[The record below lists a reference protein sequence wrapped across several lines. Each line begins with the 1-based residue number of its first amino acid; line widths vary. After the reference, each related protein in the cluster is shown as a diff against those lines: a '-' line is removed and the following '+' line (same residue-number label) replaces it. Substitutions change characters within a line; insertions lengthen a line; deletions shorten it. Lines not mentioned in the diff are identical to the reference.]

1 MQFNKFF
8 VHKIKPDVFVLI
20 TDAGN
25 WVKVSESELGEVKA
39 GKPGNVLFK
48 KLEEKKIILTD
59 KNKEALTGDY
69 KNLFDH
75 LTHGISLHI
84 INPTMACN
92 HSCHYCY
99 ANAPAV
105 GAKGV
110 AMSKETAKKTVD
122 FIWQSPMKNIVI
134 EFQGGE
140 PLANFPIIQFIM
152 DYTKTKR
159 PKKTVHWRMV
169 SNLSLMDETIAA
181 WCKKNSLLD
190 ICTSLDGPKEV
201 HDKNRPMPG
210 GSHAKVV
217 HWINSLK
224 NDFGFERIGT
234 LCTVTK
240 NSLPFAKEIVDQYL
254 DLNLPDITPVSI
266 RQIGRAKQNWQNIGY
281 KPEQYLKFWKSVL
294 NECIE
299 STLNGKYFTEQFSM
313 MIAQKLSSAKPAF
326 HTCFSKPC
334 GAALMQASYQ
344 PDGSIYT
351 CDEGKAEELFK
362 LGTVE
367 QKYADVFASQNALNM
382 VSISS
387 SLGMICNECKWTAF
401 CSFCPVM
408 AYASQ
413 GSLVPLLY
421 NNADCVIRKGQFST
435 VFEKLFSPEK
445 KALNQWLGPSK
456 AL

>member
-8 VHKIKPDVFVLI
+8 VHKVKPDVFVLI

-25 WVKVSESELGEVKA
+25 WMQVSESELGAVKG
-39 GKPGNVLFK
+39 GKPGKALFK
-48 KLEEKKIILTD
+48 KLEEKKIVLTT
-59 KNKEALTGDY
+59 KNKESLAKDY
-69 KNLFDH
+69 RNLFDH

-84 INPTMACN
+84 VNPTMACN
-92 HSCHYCY
+92 HSCPYCY
-99 ANAPAV
+99 ANAPPV
-105 GAKGV
+105 GKKGAK
-110 AMSKETAKKTVD
+110 MSEETAKKTVD
-122 FIWQSPMKNIVI
+122 FIWQSPVKNIVI

-140 PLANFPIIQFIM
+140 PLANFSTIQFIM
-152 DYTKTKR
+152 DYAKTKR
-159 PKKTVHWRMV
+159 PKKNVHWRMV
-169 SNLSLMDETIAA
+169 SNLSLMDGTIAS
-181 WCKKNSLLD
+181 WCKKNGLLD
-190 ICTSLDGPKEV
+190 ICTSLDGPKNV

-210 GSHAKVV
+210 GSHSKVV

-224 NDFGFERIGT
+224 NDFGFERVGT

-240 NSLPFAKEIVDQYL
+240 NSLPFAKEIVEQYL
-254 DLNLPDITPVSI
+254 SLGLPDITPVAI
-266 RQIGRAKQNWQNIGY
+266 RQIGRAKQNWQTIGY
-281 KPEQYLKFWKSVL
+281 KPEQYLEFWRRVL

-299 STLNGKYFTEQFSM
+299 TTLNGKPLAEQFSL
-313 MIAQKLSSAKPAF
+313 MIAQKFSSSKPAF

-344 PDGSIYT
+344 PDGSVYT
-351 CDEGKAEELFK
+351 CDEGKAEEIFR
-362 LGTVE
+362 LGNVE

-382 VSISS
+382 VSVSS
-387 SLGMICNECKWTAF
+387 SLGLLCNECKWNPY

-421 NNADCVIRKGQFST
+421 NNADCVIKKGQFST

-445 KALNQWLGPSK
+445 EALNRWLGPGK